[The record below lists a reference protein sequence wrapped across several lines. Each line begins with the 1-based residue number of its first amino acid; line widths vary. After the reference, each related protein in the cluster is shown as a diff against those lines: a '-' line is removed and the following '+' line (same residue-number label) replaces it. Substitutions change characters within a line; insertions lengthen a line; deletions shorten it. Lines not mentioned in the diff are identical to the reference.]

1 MIDPH
6 GAKSTNGCTSGAVSL
21 IGRRHAARRMGL
33 AAVMLLA
40 LASVAAASVQ
50 EEPAQPEL
58 RAVWVDAFHHGIRS
72 PSEAAQLV
80 ADAKRIHLNT
90 LIVQVRRRGDALY
103 TGGLEPP
110 LDDPAYDPSFDALA
124 HIVSIA
130 HEAGLQVHAWINAMP
145 VWRDEAPPKDARH
158 VFNRHGPGAASGQSW
173 LTSTR
178 SGTRKFP
185 VGYFL
190 DPGHPAARDHLV
202 AVYLDIVRRYDIDGI
217 HFDYIRY
224 PETEGAPLPRG
235 ADVGYNP
242 VSVARFQRE
251 ARRKAVPLPDDE
263 AWTRWR
269 REQVTG
275 LIRRIAI
282 EAQAIKPRLKVSAA
296 VIAWGAPPATN
307 DDFENTAPMQRVFQ
321 DWRCWLE
328 EGIIDLAV
336 PMNYAREHDERGRDW
351 YDGWITWEKR
361 HKADRQLAVGVGGY
375 LSAPEGVLAQIGRAR
390 RLESGARADG
400 VSLFSYYLPFAAP
413 VAPPEAPAAA
423 PTAQAP
429 TEAAP
434 VPAVQAVPAGST
446 PPPSAP
452 PPPPPA
458 PERLDYLVQ
467 GAGSTPA
474 VFAGPVPVPAMP
486 WIERPAEG
494 WIAGTVVNKPGKAVD
509 RRTIRMWSARG
520 PGKVLKTSSDAN
532 GWFGM
537 ARLAPGT
544 YRVQLENEKGKTVGS
559 RIDVVVS
566 AGAVARV
573 TLAGK

>member
-1 MIDPH
+1 MMIDPH
-6 GAKSTNGCTSGAVSL
+6 GAKSTGGGANRTGPS
-21 IGRRHAARRMGL
+21 RRVHPVARRARL
-33 AAVMLLA
+33 AAVMLLVLA
-40 LASVAAASVQ
+40 LPVAAPAQ
-50 EEPAQPEL
+50 EEPVGPEL

-72 PSEAAQLV
+72 PAEAAQLV
-80 ADAKRIHLNT
+80 ADAKRLHLNT

-103 TGGLEPP
+103 AGGLEPP
-110 LDDPAYDPSFDALA
+110 LDDPACDPSFDALA
-124 HIVSIA
+124 HIVSVA

-158 VFNRHGPGAASGQSW
+158 VFNRHGPAAAGAQCW

-178 SGTRKFP
+178 GGAKKFP

-202 AVYLDIVRRYDIDGI
+202 AVSLDIVRRYDIDGI

-224 PETEGAPLPRG
+224 PETEGPALPRG

-251 ARRKAVPLPDDE
+251 LRRKGVPLPDDQV
-263 AWTRWR
+263 WTRWR

-282 EAQAIKPRLKVSAA
+282 EARAIKPRLKVGAA
-296 VIAWGAPPATN
+296 VIAWGAPPAAD

-321 DWRCWLE
+321 DWRGWLE

-336 PMNYAREHDERGRDW
+336 PMNYAREHDERGRSY
-351 YDGWITWEKR
+351 YDGWIAWEKR
-361 HKADRQLAVGVGGY
+361 HKSDRQVAVGVGGY

-390 RLESGARADG
+390 AAEGGARADG
-400 VSLFSYYLPFAAP
+400 VSLFSYFQPFAAP
-413 VAPPEAPAAA
+413 ETLAA
-423 PTAQAP
+423 PETP
-429 TEAAP
+429 
-434 VPAVQAVPAGST
+434 AVPAGST
-446 PPPSAP
+446 PPPSASP
-452 PPPPPA
+452 PPPPP

-467 GAGSTPA
+467 GAGGAPA
-474 VFAGPVPVPAMP
+474 AFTSPAPVPAMP

-494 WIAGTVVNKPGKAVD
+494 SIAGTVVDKPGKAVD
-509 RRTIRMWSARG
+509 RRTIRIQSARG
-520 PGKVLKTSSDAN
+520 SGRILRASVDAN

-544 YRVQLENEKGKTVGS
+544 YRVQLENEKGKAVGS
-559 RIDVVVS
+559 RTDVVVA
-566 AGAVARV
+566 AGSVSRV
-573 TLAGK
+573 KLVVK